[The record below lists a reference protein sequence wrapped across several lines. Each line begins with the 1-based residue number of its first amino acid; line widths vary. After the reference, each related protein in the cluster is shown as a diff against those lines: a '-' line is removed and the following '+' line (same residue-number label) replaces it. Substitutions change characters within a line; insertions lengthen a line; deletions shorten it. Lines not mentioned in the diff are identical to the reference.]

1 MIHLLYNESFINL
14 KKKKRVVKVSPSFG
28 AMFHIFLPKSQI
40 PQRRMLTPGINAV
53 LNRTEIK
60 PSEYKCI
67 PL

>member
-1 MIHLLYNESFINL
+1 M
-14 KKKKRVVKVSPSFG
+14 SPSFG